1 MNKMLKKLQQRG
13 DVWSAAQVDNS
24 YPVVDSG
31 YQTLNQHLKGGLP
44 KNGVIEIQSIAG
56 IGELRLFMPF
66 LLQLSKDE
74 ASDTERKIVLIA
86 PPGQVNAL
94 MFAQQGVSPELIIV
108 IEAYEPAEALWAAE
122 QCLKSGSCFAVLL
135 WQQEI
140 AVHQV
145 KRLKQAALQG
155 DAVQLLFRAKQCLDV
170 PLPVSLSLALS
181 PHQQGLAIEIK
192 KQQGHWPQ
200 QAFVLDM
207 QTQWPCLTQVPLA
220 NNVVPLSAMKAA
232 KVG

>member
-1 MNKMLKKLQQRG
+1 MHELIQNLHSKQLI
-13 DVWSAAQVDNS
+13 W
-24 YPVVDSG
+24 
-31 YQTLNQHLKGGLP
+31 KGNRVEVPREFHCTGFSELDHRLGGGFP
-44 KNGVIEIQSIAG
+44 TSGVIDIQSPQG
-56 IGELRLFMPF
+56 IGELRLLMPF
-66 LLQLSKDE
+66 VQKQ
-74 ASDTERKIVLIA
+74 ASERLFVLIN
-86 PPGQVNAL
+86 PPGYLCAEYLYAQGISPSQVL
-94 MFAQQGVSPELIIV
+94 LLYPDSPQH
-108 IEAYEPAEALWAAE
+108 ALWAAE